1 MAIKKEYADL
11 GQHSSDLKYTEA
23 ENKNIRLLQRIQ
35 MWQAKQKR
43 FMPELTSW
51 EPLTDFN
58 MDDAPELWS
67 VDLVLPSSLPENER
81 SDVCIA
87 GLAIEEFSIREEW

>member
-1 MAIKKEYADL
+1 
-11 GQHSSDLKYTEA
+11 
-23 ENKNIRLLQRIQ
+23 
-35 MWQAKQKR
+35 
-43 FMPELTSW
+43 MPELTSW